1 MIKIR
6 NWFEWSI
13 TTKILVPFLG
23 LFILAITI
31 MAYIAFTS
39 FQGLGQHALSSSA
52 SLGENAISHSTTAL
66 NNMGEDTIRQVAS
79 DIARQIEIYL
89 ETRPAMTLTEMRN
102 DARLREIVVQ
112 PVGTTGYTTLIDTN
126 NSVIVIHKF
135 PEQEKDVSSLEN
147 TLPAFWS
154 IVEASTEGKAVS
166 GYYDWQE
173 VDGSISQKYASIV
186 PIHTADSKEL
196 TLWATTYID
205 EFSLPA
211 EELKGEINAAIQSSS
226 NFINDNVASM
236 QRSFIT
242 VFILLMVVVTGISLL
257 LSRVITRPIIA
268 LKQGAE
274 SIGRGKLDYKLVVKN
289 RDELG
294 NLADSFNNMGLAL
307 RNNIADLE
315 TTAAENIAKEKE
327 IQDNLR
333 LYVQKVGQAQEAER
347 KRIAREL
354 HDETVQDLVVVTRY
368 LEDLADGNSKLTAE
382 EIRDEVTLIL
392 EGVRNFSQELRHPI
406 LDHLGLVPAVD
417 WLASDLTNNYGI
429 TTDIKIEGEPHQLP
443 QETELMLFRVIQEAL
458 TNVRKHADANR
469 VVLNVIFSE
478 TGVEVVI
485 RDNGAGF
492 IIPSRLGDLTENG
505 KLGLTGMEE
514 RVQLIGGKLSI
525 ETTPGEGTSL
535 IVKVPY

>member
-1 MIKIR
+1 MRRIT
-6 NWFEWSI
+6 NWFEWKI

-23 LFILAITI
+23 LSIVAITI
-31 MAYIAFTS
+31 MGYIAFTS
-39 FQGLGQHALSSSA
+39 LQGLGQHALSTSA
-52 SLGENAISHSTTAL
+52 SLGESAISNSTAAL
-66 NNMGEDTIRQVAS
+66 NNMGENTIRQVAK

-102 DARLREIVVQ
+102 DTRLREIVVQ

-135 PEQEKDVSSLEN
+135 PGQEKDVSSLES

-154 IVEASTEGKAVS
+154 IVEASTKGKAVS

-205 EFSLPA
+205 EFSMPA
-211 EELKGEINAAIQSSS
+211 EELKGEINTAIQSSS

-236 QRSFIT
+236 QRSFIM

-274 SIGRGKLDYKLVVKN
+274 SIGRGELDYKLVVKN

-307 RNNIADLE
+307 RNNIAELE
-315 TTAAENIAKEKE
+315 TTAAENITKEKE

-333 LYVQKVGQAQEAER
+333 LYAQKVGQAQEAER

-354 HDETVQDLVVVTRY
+354 HDETVQDLVVVTRH
-368 LEDLADGNSKLTAE
+368 LEDLADGKSNLTAE
-382 EIRDEVTLIL
+382 DIRNEITRIL

-406 LDHLGLVPAVD
+406 LEHLGLVPAVN

-429 TTDIKIEGEPHQLP
+429 TTDIKVKGEPHQLP
-443 QETELMLFRVIQEAL
+443 PETELMLFRIIQEAL
-458 TNVRKHADANR
+458 TNVRKHAGADH
-469 VVLNVIFSE
+469 VILHMVFSE
-478 TGVEVVI
+478 AGIKVVI
-485 RDNGAGF
+485 RDNGTGF
-492 IIPSRLGDLTENG
+492 IVPTRLGNLTENG
-505 KLGLTGMEE
+505 KLGLAGMEE
-514 RVQLIGGKLSI
+514 RVQLIGGKVSI
-525 ETTPGEGTSL
+525 KSSPTDGTSL
-535 IVKVPY
+535 TIEAPH